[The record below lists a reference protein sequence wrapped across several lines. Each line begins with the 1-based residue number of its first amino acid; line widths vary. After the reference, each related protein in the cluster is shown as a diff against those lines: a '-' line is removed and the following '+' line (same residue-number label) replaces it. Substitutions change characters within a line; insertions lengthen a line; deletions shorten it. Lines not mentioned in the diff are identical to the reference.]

1 MTWSGGGK
9 GSGICSGEPGRFQS
23 PNTGPTYPP
32 PAGLQSSPA
41 DPVKLPCTLKCI
53 ARHAIGSLVGLLL
66 LLHQEVDP
74 AECH

>member
-9 GSGICSGEPGRFQS
+9 GTGICSGEPGRFQS

-41 DPVKLPCTLKCI
+41 DPVKLPCT
-53 ARHAIGSLVGLLL
+53 
-66 LLHQEVDP
+66 
-74 AECH
+74 